1 MNNMDPRSAL
11 QQYNQV
17 RTHAQI
23 EGASPH
29 RLIQMLMEGALDKIR
44 IAKGFMER
52 RKIPEKVQHI
62 NWALSILDGLR
73 YSLDMEKGVDIAQNL
88 DSLYDYMQR
97 RLVVANMD
105 NDPAILDEVVGL
117 LIEIKSAWDAL
128 PQILKTEERKAA
140 AQQRKQERDIDA
152 RRSLLLAVYKA
163 ADELLLGRDKEE
175 TSLREMLA
183 INQSVLALSL
193 KMRDEITGSLGALQR
208 GVKANQAYRQNE

>member
-29 RLIQMLMEGALDKIR
+29 RMIQKLMEGALDKIR
-44 IAKGFMER
+44 IAKGIMER
-52 RKIPEKVQHI
+52 RKNPEKV
-62 NWALSILDGLR
+62 G
-73 YSLDMEKGVDIAQNL
+73 DIAHNL

-140 AQQRKQERDIDA
+140 AQQ
-152 RRSLLLAVYKA
+152 
-163 ADELLLGRDKEE
+163 
-175 TSLREMLA
+175 
-183 INQSVLALSL
+183 
-193 KMRDEITGSLGALQR
+193 
-208 GVKANQAYRQNE
+208 QNLNIATP

>member
-73 YSLDMEKGVDIAQNL
+73 ISLDMEKGGDIAQNL
-88 DSLYDYMQR
+88 DSLYDYMLR
-97 RLVVANMD
+97 RLGVANMD
-105 NDPAILDEVVGL
+105 IDPAILDEVVGL
-117 LIEIKSAWDAL
+117 LIEIISAWDAL
-128 PQILKTEERKAA
+128 PQILKTEDRKAA
-140 AQQRKQERDIDA
+140 AQQQNLNIA
-152 RRSLLLAVYKA
+152 TFCLGVCVSLSMSITV
-163 ADELLLGRDKEE
+163 
-175 TSLREMLA
+175 
-183 INQSVLALSL
+183 VLFFFCCFLFL
-193 KMRDEITGSLGALQR
+193 FL
-208 GVKANQAYRQNE
+208 